1 MSVYVYESPSG
12 DVIEREFRMGR
23 APQTI
28 VVDGK
33 RCKRVFTAPR
43 VSIARDVGH
52 IATNFPDSHVKYHKG
67 DTVIQDGRKV
77 PLIRDASQIDRIE
90 RAAAADGNPLYYAHR
105 K

>member
-1 MSVYVYESPSG
+1 MSVYVYESPNG

-33 RCKRVFTAPR
+33 RCKRVIAAPR
-43 VSIARDVGH
+43 ISIARDVGH

-67 DTVIQDGRKV
+67 DTVIRDGRKV
-77 PLIRDASQIDRIE
+77 PLIRNVQQIRRIE
-90 RAAAADGNPLYYAHR
+90 HAAAADGNPLHYAHR
-105 K
+105 E